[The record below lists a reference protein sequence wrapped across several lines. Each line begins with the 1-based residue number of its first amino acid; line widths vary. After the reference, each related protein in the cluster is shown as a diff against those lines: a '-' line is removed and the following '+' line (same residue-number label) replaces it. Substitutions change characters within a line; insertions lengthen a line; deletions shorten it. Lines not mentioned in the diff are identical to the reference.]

1 MPHFPH
7 LRHIQDT
14 NTSLSLDVAT
24 ARSPANSDNGSPE
37 ETGRSAFGRSDVSPL
52 RRSHGMRRKERRHNN
67 RVVRKQRTVGD
78 DDAGKATEMERSA
91 SASPLRFARDRWLHG
106 KATPDSASP
115 SPARSAGDRAPHQ
128 SALIHASAE
137 ASRHMREV
145 AAEGSTKI
153 LRRRSSASY
162 INNVAGVLN
171 CDPTIMRRAVDV
183 RKPGPALVSRDQ
195 SGTDLAAAVR
205 KRRAERSGGDEDDDA
220 PRASNALKALKAE
233 PPRHEPTA
241 ARYLRAQSVP
251 SYDRTPTVSGP
262 AGTQTPV
269 DTDSDSEVEMW
280 LETYEHISMPGE
292 GEIPL
297 PGSTAAEN
305 RSTRL
310 DVGTAT
316 QRRRES
322 SAYSDFDIVS
332 VADETD
338 RVLLDLSGESEYAT
352 VRGTTQDKNMR
363 WEHTE
368 SSRGIHGGS
377 GGCAAGWKT
386 ASGER
391 RQKGWQRRSMRLG
404 TEEQPPIRLRAD
416 TEPSERHLQGT
427 ASSSHYTTVR
437 RSNPRS
443 SLPSTNSTSSPAY
456 TKKTG
461 RSATLGTDS
470 RSLRDMTGSL
480 DDEFSLSVDR
490 PEFGFEGLPAKSV
503 STVTT
508 LSPQGDLPR
517 ARSADGS
524 GQLSAS
530 GPVLRHLPSCVFQVT
545 CAYGPD
551 MKAKVLS
558 ECPKVKDTHRFAVRT
573 LLSRVGSVP
582 EAGPLTTMNLLET
595 LQDIC
600 LIGDERHS
608 QVVSEE
614 STNMPAGQQ
623 CLSVHVVE
631 ARSLAAKDPN
641 GFSDPYVI
649 IGMESKTR
657 KTHRHLDDFFH
668 IGLNTRLNAK
678 ISPMRMA
685 ARARSHS
692 PPRSDQRQKT
702 TSSMLGGGDPGH
714 NEGMSRYKTTE
725 VVYRSLNPK
734 WDETFS
740 MRVDDPNKAVLVLF
754 VVDRDEGGARLPQ
767 LRGRKALANIVES
780 VRSLVKAETD
790 DFMGKIVIPIDSI
803 PVRGRTDWFLLKDGE
818 FHHLTK
824 GEILLSIKYVPA
836 SRALAEDVSVEEAA
850 SLVKTLLKLM
860 YTHEFMDVLTYKR
873 SPQQAFGIGLQPAH
887 QCIIDQVQAQLD
899 ITDADLT
906 AMKLLA
912 FHSLAMDH
920 DIVPATRETVVGAIL
935 SVDQVGEKI
944 PSASALSPY
953 LAKDLSRTLD
963 TLGNAMLQWGN
974 RLHELFPPSDN
985 ASMDIIETL
994 RVFKSVM
1001 ALPFYIQH
1009 NQLSPDYARKRLE
1022 TVLKDAVGEFYNSFG
1037 MPASYS
1043 EEKHPQTAGHGLRLA
1058 FSERIQSAP
1067 YGTVKQVVKG
1077 SLRGSKPI
1085 AGIRVNPEQVK
1096 EGPVAFLKA
1105 RTDLIPELIAY
1116 FESTLQQYATY
1127 ESLFERNDVKYTR
1140 IVIEALGAKI
1150 VEEVTTLVVMGTKH
1164 VDSGAGEDK
1173 KVVLSVMK
1181 TLIRLFTISKDVNK
1195 FTRRVI
1201 EKEVISVEKVF
1212 QPVLPYFVVTWTQ
1225 VTSDHLSKAAEL
1237 DPMSEVVDGQLYS
1250 YSAIDVC
1257 LIYNRVLA
1265 DWDILS
1271 DWPDE
1276 VSRLM
1281 IMVLVVKLICE
1292 GCLSYSV
1299 LAHERIRLM
1308 EVGQALHPN
1317 DLIDQSAIIR
1327 NNITYVID
1335 HMLLRLVRWF
1345 TESSQASSSRLE
1357 SGSCSSL
1364 DRGWKMFK
1372 RMPGS
1377 ERRSSRRL
1385 SADLSDGLD
1394 VEDEECLNADEVSSF
1409 RSRCLGIVRKLV
1421 TTTEQHMDNC
1431 IQPAHRAL
1439 LRKTM
1444 QGIERMLRK
1453 GQVEDAFNSLLGLI
1467 SRAHGQTKIE
1477 LSLRLRMVQAYWN
1490 SMLDVLARIINDTE
1504 KHEEFYTQCSVQLN
1518 GSFTALSELAPDS
1531 ATANFATDQ
1540 FKSLHTALKMY
1551 SEGPEQLQYQF
1562 FMMLRDAPPD
1572 DKWGSVTIQIGHVP
1586 NQVNFAMTNLRI
1598 NLMHYQGL
1606 YATEEDIDTYAVYF
1620 QCHVLPSEPRSEFCV
1635 RSKTNN
1641 GTTDLLEAVVNLSIP
1656 QRWVTSES
1664 HVVRLSA
1671 FHKKMV
1677 KDELLGEVIIP
1688 LNEVPELA
1696 ISLYR
1701 SLPLKTYNLQ
1711 LFKIEDKH
1719 SIVRCLERRSRQ
1731 DTGLKKFLLYE
1742 RTWLKAADSTKHHR
1756 NQSLPLAAR
1765 HR

>member
-1 MPHFPH
+1 MAFARRLLDGRDESPQSRPSSPSSQSPLHKDERKLAKSGRH
-7 LRHIQDT
+7 LWSQQGKRVSRTPSKEQKWAREWTAIQKNSTLPRSGEQALDRLPSGGSCPNLAEQGRGNIADT
-14 NTSLSLDVAT
+14 NKHDCLQITRRTLGVGRNAAD
-24 ARSPANSDNGSPE
+24 DE
-37 ETGRSAFGRSDVSPL
+37 EKRKKDGR
-52 RRSHGMRRKERRHNN
+52 
-67 RVVRKQRTVGD
+67 TT
-78 DDAGKATEMERSA
+78 TEIQPGGHQHLA
-91 SASPLRFARDRWLHG
+91 SAA
-106 KATPDSASP
+106 
-115 SPARSAGDRAPHQ
+115 
-128 SALIHASAE
+128 
-137 ASRHMREV
+137 M
-145 AAEGSTKI
+145 
-153 LRRRSSASY
+153 
-162 INNVAGVLN
+162 
-171 CDPTIMRRAVDV
+171 
-183 RKPGPALVSRDQ
+183 
-195 SGTDLAAAVR
+195 
-205 KRRAERSGGDEDDDA
+205 
-220 PRASNALKALKAE
+220 
-233 PPRHEPTA
+233 
-241 ARYLRAQSVP
+241 
-251 SYDRTPTVSGP
+251 
-262 AGTQTPV
+262 
-269 DTDSDSEVEMW
+269 
-280 LETYEHISMPGE
+280 
-292 GEIPL
+292 
-297 PGSTAAEN
+297 
-305 RSTRL
+305 
-310 DVGTAT
+310 
-316 QRRRES
+316 QRQ
-322 SAYSDFDIVS
+322 Y
-332 VADETD
+332 
-338 RVLLDLSGESEYAT
+338 
-352 VRGTTQDKNMR
+352 
-363 WEHTE
+363 
-368 SSRGIHGGS
+368 
-377 GGCAAGWKT
+377 
-386 ASGER
+386 
-391 RQKGWQRRSMRLG
+391 G
-404 TEEQPPIRLRAD
+404 TEEEGGGGGVVDAPSPEDVTAQPSRILFKLNAYTSTFDGGDAGDLMCFDGQITSYGSAALKGNDVLIRLDEEGDDENYESGELLTSTLR
-416 TEPSERHLQGT
+416 ERLLN
-427 ASSSHYTTVR
+427 
-437 RSNPRS
+437 RS
-443 SLPSTNSTSSPAY
+443 
-456 TKKTG
+456 
-461 RSATLGTDS
+461 
-470 RSLRDMTGSL
+470 TGSL
-480 DDEFSLSVDR
+480 DDLTIRSTLHQQKDWAACPSGTGSLPRDFTAQHRTRMLQQPAVPQNSVYR
-490 PEFGFEGLPAKSV
+490 HSV
-503 STVTT
+503 SVPVGRSGRHT
-508 LSPQGDLPR
+508 PPR
-517 ARSADGS
+517 NI
-524 GQLSAS
+524 LSAIDGGFHPKPS
-530 GPVLRHLPSCVFQVT
+530 SITCRHLALRRVSSQPLLENQELE
-545 CAYGPD
+545 
-551 MKAKVLS
+551 KAITQWRDQEPL
-558 ECPKVKDTHRFAVRT
+558 VKDTHRFAVRT

-614 STNMPAGQQ
+614 STNMQAGQQ

-860 YTHEFMDVLTYKR
+860 YTHEFMDVLTYKQR

-887 QCIIDQVQAQLD
+887 QCILDQVQAQLD

-1181 TLIRLFTISKDVNK
+1181 TLIRLFAISKDVNK

-1327 NNITYVID
+1327 NNVTYVID

-1385 SADLSDGLD
+1385 SAELSDGLD

-1620 QCHVLPSEPRSEFCV
+1620 QCHVLPSE
-1635 RSKTNN
+1635 
-1641 GTTDLLEAVVNLSIP
+1641 
-1656 QRWVTSES
+1656 
-1664 HVVRLSA
+1664 
-1671 FHKKMV
+1671 
-1677 KDELLGEVIIP
+1677 
-1688 LNEVPELA
+1688 
-1696 ISLYR
+1696 
-1701 SLPLKTYNLQ
+1701 
-1711 LFKIEDKH
+1711 
-1719 SIVRCLERRSRQ
+1719 
-1731 DTGLKKFLLYE
+1731 
-1742 RTWLKAADSTKHHR
+1742 
-1756 NQSLPLAAR
+1756 
-1765 HR
+1765 